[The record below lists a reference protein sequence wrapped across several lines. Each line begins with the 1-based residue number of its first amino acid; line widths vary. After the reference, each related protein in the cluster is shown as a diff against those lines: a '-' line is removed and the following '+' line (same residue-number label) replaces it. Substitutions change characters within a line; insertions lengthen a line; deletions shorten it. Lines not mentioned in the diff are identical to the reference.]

1 MEKTTKN
8 YLQDVQNELEKRGYV
23 ADTITVSKNGIS
35 KTGICVGDGAT
46 KPTFYPAAGRSTKEI
61 ADEII
66 SQLSRL
72 PQIDTT
78 LISNWEYAK
87 DNLRLCIQRKTDENI
102 LKRDYLDLELYV
114 RVELPSNICSGGGMT
129 ASFKIVPGMFNVDE
143 DEIFRRALET
153 AKEKFVVRDMR
164 DELGILLSD
173 DPSKYDMPDSP
184 DAPCMLVASYGNKIN
199 GAAVICDT
207 DLLRNVAQKYDSDIL
222 IIPSSIHECILVVN
236 CDQIQ
241 SDMASFDFMVQEV
254 NNSEVDEEER
264 LSDHVY
270 VYRRD
275 TGKIVY

>member
-1 MEKTTKN
+1 
-8 YLQDVQNELEKRGYV
+8 
-23 ADTITVSKNGIS
+23 
-35 KTGICVGDGAT
+35 
-46 KPTFYPAAGRSTKEI
+46 
-61 ADEII
+61 
-66 SQLSRL
+66 
-72 PQIDTT
+72 
-78 LISNWEYAK
+78 
-87 DNLRLCIQRKTDENI
+87 
-102 LKRDYLDLELYV
+102 
-114 RVELPSNICSGGGMT
+114 MT

-173 DPSKYDMPDSP
+173 DPSKYDIPDSP

-254 NNSEVDEEER
+254 NNTEVDEEER

-270 VYRRD
+270 VYRKD